1 MKKKVDVQE
10 LRIGMYVS
18 ELDRPWLGT
27 PFLFQG
33 FEIRTEEE
41 LAQLHK
47 LCRFVYIDTEG
58 PPVAARK
65 PPAAPTLAVSP
76 ATPAEPAPRPAADIP
91 SFDVLSKFTPGQH
104 HRPLYRDEATLEA
117 ELPRAREIAGKAR
130 TLAFAIMDDV
140 RLGRSLPTTEAKAAV
155 ADMVESVIR
164 NPDALVCLAQ
174 LKKRDEYTVMHSMRV
189 CILALTF
196 GRHLDFTS
204 HELNLLGL
212 GALLH
217 DVGKMKIPAEILNK
231 PARLTP
237 DEFEIIKTHVP
248 HGVAI
253 LESHPGIPAAS
264 IELARSHHERYNGA
278 GYIRGLQGDNIG
290 LFGSI
295 GAIVDCYDALTSDRV
310 YHDGVSA
317 YDALGLMYAARRK
330 DFHPELVEQFI
341 QCMGIFPIGCLV
353 ELNTG
358 GVGVVVS
365 VNRERRLRPR
375 VALVLTPDKKP
386 YLPAKTVDLMQHG
399 AELEIRKVLPAGTFG
414 INPITHLPLTA

>member
-10 LRIGMYVS
+10 LSIGMYVS

-33 FEIRTEEE
+33 FEIRAEEE
-41 LAQLHK
+41 LGQLRK
-47 LCRFVYIDTEG
+47 LCQFVYIDTEG
-58 PPVAARK
+58 PPATAPK
-65 PPAAPTLAVSP
+65 PITPPAIMVSP
-76 ATPAEPAPRPAADIP
+76 AIPAGTAPKAVANIQ
-91 SFDVLSKFTPGQH
+91 SFDVLKKFSPGQH
-104 HRPLYRDEATLEA
+104 HKPLYRDEATLEA
-117 ELPRAREIAGKAR
+117 ELPRAREIASQAR
-130 TLAFAIMDDV
+130 TLAFNIMEDV
-140 RLGRSLPTTEAKAAV
+140 RLGRSLPTTEAKATV

-196 GRHLDFTS
+196 GRHLDFTA

-217 DVGKMKIPAEILNK
+217 DVGKMKIPAHILNK
-231 PARLTP
+231 PDRLTP
-237 DEFEIIKTHVP
+237 EEFEIIKTHVP

-264 IELARSHHERYNGA
+264 IEVARSHHERYNGA
-278 GYIRGLQGDNIG
+278 GYIRGLQGDHIG

-295 GAIVDCYDALTSDRV
+295 GAIVDSYDAITSDRV
-310 YHDGVSA
+310 YHAGVSA

-341 QCMGIFPIGCLV
+341 QCMGIYPIGCLV

-375 VALVLTPDKKP
+375 VALVLTPERKP

-399 AELEIRKVLPAGTFG
+399 ADLEIRKVLPAGTFG
-414 INPITHLPLTA
+414 INPVEHLPLTA

>member
-1 MKKKVDVQE
+1 MKKKLDVKE

-33 FEIRTEEE
+33 FEIRDDQE
-41 LAQLHK
+41 LAKLRK
-47 LCRFVYIDTEG
+47 LCQFVYIDTEG
-58 PPVAARK
+58 PPATARK
-65 PPAAPTLAVSP
+65 NPASAALVTAAEKPAAPASSS
-76 ATPAEPAPRPAADIP
+76 ATNIL
-91 SFDVLSKFTPGQH
+91 SFDVLNKFKPGQH
-104 HRPLYRDEATLEA
+104 HRSLYQDEDSLEA
-117 ELPRAREIAGKAR
+117 ELPRAREIADKAR
-130 TLAFAIMDDV
+130 TLAFTIMDDV
-140 RLGRSLPTTEAKAAV
+140 RLGRSLPTSEAKSTV
-155 ADMVESVIR
+155 ANMVESVIR

-174 LKKRDEYTVMHSMRV
+174 LKKRDEYTVTHSMRV

-196 GRHLDFTS
+196 GRHLDFTA

-217 DVGKMKIPAEILNK
+217 DVGKMKIPEHILNK
-231 PARLTP
+231 PDRLTP
-237 DEFEIIKTHVP
+237 EEFEIIKSHVP

-253 LESHPGIPAAS
+253 LESHPGIPAAA
-264 IELARSHHERYNGA
+264 IEVARSHHERYNGA
-278 GYIRGLQGDNIG
+278 GYMHGLQGDHIG

-310 YHDGVSA
+310 YHAGVSA

-330 DFHPELVEQFI
+330 DFHPELLEQFI

-353 ELNTG
+353 ELNSG
-358 GVGVVVS
+358 SIGVVVS

-386 YLPAKTVDLMQHG
+386 YLPAKTVDLMQQG
-399 AELEIRKVLPAGTFG
+399 TELEIRKVLPTGAFG
-414 INPITHLPLTA
+414 INPVDHLPLTA

>member
-1 MKKKVDVQE
+1 MKKKLEVQE

-41 LAQLHK
+41 LAQLRRI
-47 LCRFVYIDTEG
+47 CRFVYIDTEG
-58 PPVAARK
+58 PPAAQK
-65 PPAAPTLAVSP
+65 QPARPALAIASP
-76 ATPAEPAPRPAADIP
+76 ATPAESAPRPAGNIP
-91 SFDVLSKFTPGQH
+91 SFEVLAKFSPGQH
-104 HRPLYRDEATLEA
+104 HKPLYRDEATLEQ
-117 ELPRAREIAGKAR
+117 ELPRAREIANKAR
-130 TLAFAIMDDV
+130 TLAFTIMDDV

-196 GRHLDFTS
+196 GRHLDFTAR
-204 HELNLLGL
+204 ELNLLGL

-217 DVGKMKIPAEILNK
+217 DVGKMKIPEHILNK
-231 PARLTP
+231 PDRLTP
-237 DEFEIIKTHVP
+237 EEFEIIKTHVP

-253 LESHPGIPAAS
+253 LESHPGIPAES
-264 IELARSHHERYNGA
+264 IEVARSHHERYNGA

-310 YHDGVSA
+310 YHAGVSA
-317 YDALGLMYAARRK
+317 YDALGLMYSARRR

-386 YLPAKTVDLMQHG
+386 YVPSKIVDLMQHG

-414 INPITHLPLTA
+414 INPVDHLPLTA